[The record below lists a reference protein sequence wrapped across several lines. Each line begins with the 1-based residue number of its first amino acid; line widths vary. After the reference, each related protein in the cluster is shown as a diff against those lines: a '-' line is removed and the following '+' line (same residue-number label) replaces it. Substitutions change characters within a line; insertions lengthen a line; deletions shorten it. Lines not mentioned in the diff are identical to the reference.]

1 MSVNINYG
9 GANYGGRQATGMTA
23 ATIKTFYE
31 GNTSALFK
39 QVTTSVGL
47 ALQPINY
54 QNLYVPNTLFCTN
67 VNFISDSKTKDNIAP
82 IDTATT
88 DKIMNLK
95 PSSFIFKNDTKKLV
109 HYGFIAQDVETEFP
123 NLIQEKHDKKYGI
136 VKTLNYLEMIPLL
149 VDKIQMMQKEIDE
162 LKDKINTNNT

>member
-1 MSVNINYG
+1 MSSINYG

-31 GNTSALFK
+31 GNTSNLFS
-39 QVTTSVGL
+39 QITTTAGL
-47 ALQPINY
+47 ALQPTNY
-54 QNLYVPNTLFCTN
+54 KNLYVPNTLFCAIIN
-67 VNFISDSKTKDNIAP
+67 IISDAKTKDNVMP

-109 HYGFIAQDVETEFP
+109 HYGFIAQDIEKELP
-123 NLIQEKHDKKYGI
+123 NLIQEKHDKKFGI
-136 VKTLNYLEMIPLL
+136 VKTVNYLEMIPLL

-162 LKDKINTNNT
+162 LKEKLNAKV